1 MNHPTEDQLLLLAYG
16 ELPAPH
22 ASEIET
28 HIAAC
33 AVCAQQLAQLE
44 RGRVALDVALPARR
58 RRAVTVWGT
67 MALAAAVLA
76 AVTMLKSGP
85 SRDQT
90 ERWTPTT
97 TWSTTAGYVTG
108 GKAMA
113 DIDAQL
119 TRLERERYYGLP
131 N

>member
-1 MNHPTEDQLLLLAYG
+1 MNHPAEDQLLLLAYG
-16 ELPAPH
+16 ELPEPH

-44 RGRVALDVALPARR
+44 RGRVALEVALPVRR
-58 RRAVTVWGT
+58 PRRVIVWATV
-67 MALAAAVLA
+67 ALAAAVLA
-76 AVTMLKSGP
+76 AVTILKSGP
-85 SRDQT
+85 SRDPT

-97 TWSTTAGYVTG
+97 TWSATAGYVTG
-108 GKAMA
+108 GKTIA

-119 TRLERERYYGLP
+119 TRLEQERYYGLP